1 MKHTGYAMHG
11 YLRMLYL
18 QLICLFLAATP
29 LCAAPADL
37 DPAFVAGIGVGLTPP
52 NYPTFE
58 TGTGAVNAVAL
69 QSDGKILAG
78 GNISRYNNTG
88 ALTALKRINPDGS
101 LDSTFNT
108 GGAGLTD
115 SQGQPEVNSIVVLP
129 DDSILIGGVFTHY
142 NGTPR
147 NGILKLNPNGSL
159 DINFAPAGL
168 SGSLRYIMKISM
180 QSDGKILIG
189 GGFTSVNGTYR
200 NNIARLNS
208 DGSLDTSFS
217 ANSIGLNSVM
227 DLKQAADGKIYVGGN
242 ALTASD
248 TGLRRLYANGA
259 IDGSFV
265 ATLGGGSG
273 IHAILLLPN
282 GSILAG
288 GFTDLEPLGF
298 NGYLVAL
305 NATGQIDT
313 TLMANMGTGP
323 NGYCGYELLEAPD
336 GKILVASRFSR
347 FNGQPRVAIARLF
360 ADGPS

>member
-1 MKHTGYAMHG
+1 
-11 YLRMLYL
+11 
-18 QLICLFLAATP
+18 
-29 LCAAPADL
+29 
-37 DPAFVAGIGVGLTPP
+37 
-52 NYPTFE
+52 
-58 TGTGAVNAVAL
+58 
-69 QSDGKILAG
+69 
-78 GNISRYNNTG
+78 
-88 ALTALKRINPDGS
+88 
-101 LDSTFNT
+101 
-108 GGAGLTD
+108 
-115 SQGQPEVNSIVVLP
+115 
-129 DDSILIGGVFTHY
+129 
-142 NGTPR
+142 
-147 NGILKLNPNGSL
+147 
-159 DINFAPAGL
+159 
-168 SGSLRYIMKISM
+168 MKISM

-360 ADGPS
+360 ADGTPDTTFAPLPYTGTDSFLTHFYCAAFQQDGKIVAGGWFDHVSDANLETYNLTRFEGNTVSGPGSIRWTTSSTQSAEGNAVTLTATRFGGITGAVTVDYATSNGTALAASDFTAASGTFSWAAGTSGSKSVVITTLQDADDEGGENFTLS